1 MANSSAASACRRAR
15 THRTSRR
22 RSPTV
27 CWKSQSPSWPKC
39 SRSRSRWKPPKG
51 SFARVLPCNIASML
65 ASRPDKKSGL
75 ALPAGPKRP
84 EGQRMNL
91 RLKFAAA
98 ALAAA
103 AISGPA
109 YAAVPAADAAPMPSL
124 APMVKRVSPAVVN
137 IATRGTIKEQQGHN
151 PLLDDPFFRRFFDTP
166 PDSAP
171 RERQFQS
178 AGSGVIV
185 DAKNGY
191 IITNHHVVENASEIT
206 ITLLDNRTF
215 NAKVIGSD
223 EGADVAD
230 LQAKQPN
237 LVAMP
242 FGDSGKL
249 EVGDYV
255 VAIGNPFG
263 LQHTVT
269 AGIVSALGRSGINP
283 EAGGYEDFIQ
293 TDASIN
299 PGNSGGALVNLRGEL
314 VGVTSA
320 ILSRS
325 GGNIGIGFAIP
336 VNMVRS
342 VMDQLIKYG
351 QVKRGV
357 LGVQLYSVN
366 ADIAKEF
373 GLTETTGALVAGVA
387 QGSAAERAGIKTGDI
402 ITTLNGLT
410 MKSSGELRN
419 AIGMLHVGDKVEL
432 GLMRDGKPRKVTALI
447 ADRGEIES
455 ASAADINRGLDGA
468 DLADAPDGGGVL
480 VNKVQEASAAAQAGI
495 RANDVIIGV
504 GRTPVANMRSFREAV
519 KGASVLVLKVRRGG
533 DTLLLPV

>member
-1 MANSSAASACRRAR
+1 MGPASLF
-15 THRTSRR
+15 
-22 RSPTV
+22 SPAT
-27 CWKSQSPSWPKC
+27 
-39 SRSRSRWKPPKG
+39 
-51 SFARVLPCNIASML
+51 NH
-65 ASRPDKKSGL
+65 
-75 ALPAGPKRP
+75 P
-84 EGQRMNL
+84 EGLRMNL

-98 ALAAA
+98 ALAGALIGTSAFAA
-103 AISGPA
+103 PPA
-109 YAAVPAADAAPMPSL
+109 APSATADAAPMPTL

-137 IATRGTIKEQQGHN
+137 IATRGTVKEQPGRN
-151 PLLDDPFFRRFFDTP
+151 PLMDDPFFRRFFDAP
-166 PDSAP
+166 PDSKP

-215 NAKVIGSD
+215 TAKVIGSD
-223 EGADVAD
+223 EGADVAV

-237 LVAMP
+237 LIAMAL
-242 FGDSGKL
+242 GDSAKL

-314 VGVTSA
+314 VGINSA

-336 VNMVRS
+336 VNMVKS
-342 VMDQLIKYG
+342 VMDQLIKFG
-351 QVKRGV
+351 EVKRGV
-357 LGVQLYSVN
+357 LGVQLYSVTP
-366 ADIAKEF
+366 DIAKEF
-373 GLTETTGALVAGVA
+373 GLTETTGALVAGVSK
-387 QGSAAERAGIKTGDI
+387 GSSAERAGIKTGDI
-402 ITTLNGLT
+402 IISLNGTT

-419 AIGMLHVGDKVEL
+419 AIGMLHVGDKVEI
-432 GLMRDGKPRKVTALI
+432 GLLRDGKPHKVSALI
-447 ADRGEIES
+447 AERSDVES
-455 ASAADINRGLDGA
+455 SAGAADINKGLDGA
-468 DLADAPDGGGVL
+468 ELMDSTDASGVL
-480 VNKVQEASAAAQAGI
+480 VKTVQPASAAAQSGL
-495 RANDVIIGV
+495 RANDVIVGV
-504 GRTPVANMRSFREAV
+504 GRTPVTDLKSFREAA
-519 KGASVLVLKVRRGG
+519 KGASILVLKVRRGS
-533 DTLLLPV
+533 DILLLPVR

>member
-1 MANSSAASACRRAR
+1 
-15 THRTSRR
+15 
-22 RSPTV
+22 
-27 CWKSQSPSWPKC
+27 
-39 SRSRSRWKPPKG
+39 
-51 SFARVLPCNIASML
+51 
-65 ASRPDKKSGL
+65 
-75 ALPAGPKRP
+75 
-84 EGQRMNL
+84 MNL
-91 RLKFAAA
+91 RLNFAAA
-98 ALAAA
+98 ALAASA
-103 AISGPA
+103 FCGQAF
-109 YAAVPAADAAPMPSL
+109 AAVPAADAAPMPTL
-124 APMVKRVSPAVVN
+124 APMVKRVSPSVVN
-137 IATRGTIKEQQGHN
+137 IATRGTIKEQPGRN
-151 PLLDDPFFRRFFDTP
+151 PLLDDPFFRRFFDVP
-166 PDSAP
+166 QDSKP

-215 NAKVIGSD
+215 SAKVIGSD
-223 EGADVAD
+223 EGADVAV

-237 LVAMP
+237 LTAMP
-242 FGDSGKL
+242 LGDSAKL

-269 AGIVSALGRSGINP
+269 AGIVSALGRSDINP
-283 EAGGYEDFIQ
+283 ESNGYEDFIQ

-314 VGVTSA
+314 VGVNSA
-320 ILSRS
+320 ILSRT

-402 ITTLNGLT
+402 ITSLNGVT

-419 AIGMLHVGDKVEL
+419 AIGMLHVGDKVDL
-432 GLMRDGKPRKVTALI
+432 GLLREGKPRKVTALI
-447 ADRGEIES
+447 AERSEEHTEVES
-455 ASAADINRGLDGA
+455 PSAADIHRGLDGA
-468 DLADAPDGGGVL
+468 DLADAPDGSGV
-480 VNKVQEASAAAQAGI
+480 VVIKVQEASAAAQAGI
-495 RANDVIIGV
+495 RANDVIVGV
-504 GRTPVANMRSFREAV
+504 GRTAVSNMKSFGEAV
-519 KGASVLVLKVRRGG
+519 KGASVLVLKIRRGT
-533 DTLLLPV
+533 DTFLLPVR